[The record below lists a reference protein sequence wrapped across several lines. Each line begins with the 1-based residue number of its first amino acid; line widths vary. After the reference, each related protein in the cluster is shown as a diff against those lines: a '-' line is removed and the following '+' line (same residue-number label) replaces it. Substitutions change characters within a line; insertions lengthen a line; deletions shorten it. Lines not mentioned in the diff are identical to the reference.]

1 MEMFV
6 MTLSLRSVLHSFSLR
21 SVGLGYVLM
30 LALVLGTCLPAFAA
44 TNPVAYRF
52 YEQGIAAFNQ
62 GQTPAAVQAF
72 EQAVQQDPNFG
83 DAWFNLASVQFRA
96 GQQEKARAAFE
107 QVLRLNPDDTQ
118 ARYNLALCLEKLN
131 RSGDAYKAL
140 QAIPAGSPKYTDA
153 QQKMAALAQKWKSA
167 GSTTASNPTNN
178 NANPTSTQP
187 VNTPAAN
194 PVAVTGGARS
204 PRKFAASLS
213 GPTGMA
219 LGPRGEVYVANYSQS
234 SIVRIDPD
242 GKQSVLVKNAGLSGP
257 IGLVRDPRSGDL
269 YVANYLNGKVLRV
282 SPQGQTTLL
291 SEGLK
296 QPYSLL
302 LDTLANVLYVS
313 EQGSN
318 SVSQIKL

>member
-1 MEMFV
+1 MEMPV
-6 MTLSLRSVLHSFSLR
+6 MTLSLRSVLNT
-21 SVGLGYVLM
+21 
-30 LALVLGTCLPAFAA
+30 LALVALVSVVSVPAFAA

-140 QAIPAGSPKYTDA
+140 QAIPAGSPKYADA
-153 QQKMAALAQKWKSA
+153 QQKMAALAQKWKGA
-167 GSTTASNPTNN
+167 GSGTVANNPANN
-178 NANPTSTQP
+178 PVATQP

-194 PVAVTGGARS
+194 PVVVAGGARS

-282 SPQGQTTLL
+282 NPQGQTTLL